1 MFSLVFWFV
10 LILIVSVMPVSGPE
24 TDLPA
29 DKIAHFVMYG
39 LTSIFVFRFFAQK
52 TTVKRAFYTSVALA
66 GMYGAAMEVVQYFL
80 PNRSFSFGDM
90 AANTVGAFLGCV
102 IYMKGKSR

>member
-1 MFSLVFWFV
+1 MFLLVIWFI
-10 LILIVSVMPVSGPE
+10 LILIVSVMPVTVPK
-24 TDLPA
+24 TYLPA

-52 TTVKRAFYTSVALA
+52 TTHKRAFYTSVALA
-66 GMYGAAMEVVQYFL
+66 SMYGAMMEVVQHFL

-90 AANTVGAFLGCV
+90 AANTFGAFLGCV
-102 IYMKGKSR
+102 LYMKGKRQ